1 MAPRVTAV
9 LPLLL
14 LVVLAGGLAGV
25 ASTARILGVFPFPG
39 RSHVVIYSSL
49 LRGLAARGHNVTV
62 FSAYSLDQPVAN
74 YTAVKLAL
82 DLSAQAD
89 IRKNKGLFSF
99 GEQNPFFT
107 IVISHVLAPT
117 FTEQTF
123 QQSSIQ
129 DLIATANEKF
139 DLVIIEDLYA
149 DAFAGFAHK
158 FDAPLI
164 YMSPITGYP
173 WTNDLIG
180 NPSPDSYVP
189 SIFSQYS
196 DHMTFR
202 ERLFN
207 TVINTFGRLFR
218 QLYYIPRQNSMMRQ
232 YFKGV
237 PNLPHIS
244 EIITQRTALVFTYA
258 MPGVSYPQP
267 LLPNLIQIGGMHL
280 KPVKPLPKDLKK
292 YLDDASEGV
301 IYFSMG
307 SNLRSADFSEEQ
319 RDAFFKTFS
328 KLKQKILWKFE
339 EDQLTG
345 QPKNLKISKWFPQND
360 ILAHPNVIL
369 FITHGGIL
377 STQEALYHG
386 VPVIGIPIYGDQAQ
400 NMKTLENL
408 DCGLQLKYSDIND
421 ASFESVVK
429 EAITNPKYLKR
440 AKEVSRI
447 FRDQP
452 QSPLEKGVFWTE
464 YVLRHKGAAHL
475 RSAATDLSWYQYL
488 LLDVVAVLVLVP
500 AALVYCV
507 LMLCR
512 RLCCAT
518 KKIVIKD
525 VKKKKKQ

>member
-1 MAPRVTAV
+1 MAPRVPAV
-9 LPLLL
+9 LLPLLL

-25 ASTARILGVFPFPG
+25 ASAARILGVFPFPG

-62 FSAYSLDQPVAN
+62 FSAYPLDQPVAN

-82 DLSAQAD
+82 DLSAQAEL
-89 IRKNKGLFSF
+89 RKNKSMFSL

-107 IVISHVLAPT
+107 VVMQHFIGPT
-117 FTEQTF
+117 YTEQAL

-129 DLIATANEKF
+129 DLISATDEKF
-139 DLVIIEDLYA
+139 DLVFLEDLYA

-164 YMSPITGYP
+164 YMSPITGFP

-196 DHMTFR
+196 DHMSFR
-202 ERLFN
+202 ERLLN
-207 TVINTFGRLFR
+207 TVLNTFSRL
-218 QLYYIPRQNSMMRQ
+218 LVSST
-232 YFKGV
+232 YFKGF
-237 PNLPHIS
+237 PDLPHLS
-244 EIITQRTALVFTYA
+244 EIIIQRTALVFTYA
-258 MPGVSYPQP
+258 RPGVSYPQP
-267 LLPNLIQIGGMHL
+267 LLPNMIQIGGMHL
-280 KPVKPLPKDLKK
+280 KPVKPLPRDLKK

-301 IYFSMG
+301 VYFSMG
-307 SNLRSADFSEEQ
+307 SNLRSAEFPEEL
-319 RDAFFKTFS
+319 RDAFVKTFS

-339 EDQLTG
+339 DDQLPG
-345 QPKNLKISKWFPQND
+345 QPQNLKISKWFPQND
-360 ILAHPNVIL
+360 ILGHPNVML

-386 VPVIGIPIYGDQAQ
+386 VPLIGIPIYGDQAQ

-421 ASFESVVK
+421 ASFERVVK
-429 EAITNPKYLKR
+429 EALTNPKYLKR

-464 YVLRHKGAAHL
+464 YVLRHKGTAHL

-518 KKIVIKD
+518 KKIIIKD
-525 VKKKKKQ
+525 VKKKQ

>member
-9 LPLLL
+9 LLPLL

-25 ASTARILGVFPFPG
+25 ASAARILGVFPFPS
-39 RSHVVIYSSL
+39 RSHVVIYSTL
-49 LRGLAARGHNVTV
+49 MRGLAARGHHVTV
-62 FSAYSLDQPVAN
+62 FSGYPLDPPVAN
-74 YTAVKLAL
+74 YTDVKLTFDMSAL
-82 DLSAQAD
+82 AAV
-89 IRKNKGLFSF
+89 RKNKSMFSL
-99 GEQNPFFT
+99 GEQNAFFSV
-107 IVISHVLAPT
+107 VISHFIGPT
-117 FTEQTF
+117 FAEQAF
-123 QQSSIQ
+123 QHSSIQ
-129 DLIATANEKF
+129 DLIATTNEKF
-139 DLVIIEDLYA
+139 DLVILADFFV

-164 YMSPITGYP
+164 YMSPITGFP

-196 DHMTFR
+196 DHMSFR

-207 TVINTFGRLFR
+207 TVINTFGRLFH
-218 QLYYIPRQNSMMRQ
+218 QLYYLPKQNSMMRQ
-232 YFKGV
+232 YFKVV
-237 PNLPHIS
+237 PDLPHVS
-244 EIITQRTALVFTYA
+244 EIIIQRTALVFTYA

-267 LLPNLIQIGGMHL
+267 LLPNLIQIGGIHV

-292 YLDDASEGV
+292 YMDDASEGV

-307 SNLRSADFSEEQ
+307 SNLRSAEFSEEQ
-319 RDAFFKTFS
+319 RDAFIKTFS

-339 EDQLTG
+339 EDQLPG
-345 QPKNLKISKWFPQND
+345 QPQNLKISKWFPQND
-360 ILAHPNVIL
+360 ILAHPNVVL

-386 VPVIGIPIYGDQAQ
+386 VPVIGIPIFGDQAL

-421 ASFESVVK
+421 ASFERVVK

-475 RSAATDLSWYQYL
+475 RSAATHLSWYQYL

-518 KKIVIKD
+518 KKIIIKD